1 MKSQVN
7 EKYKWVIVGLSFLM
21 VFIGLGFCSSSKGLY
36 LAPITEALGI
46 KRSIFSISD
55 TARFVTTAVV
65 NMFFGTLVARFGT
78 KKLIMAGF
86 LSLILSCLSYCF
98 AKDIVLL
105 CVGGMLLGLGLAWTT
120 TTMVGCVINRWC
132 KKNKGKI
139 MGVILSANG
148 VGSSLATVVITYI
161 LNSGTDPFMYRKAY
175 IVTTIILAVMAA
187 LIILFYREAPKDDAE
202 TKKEKVREVTKGGN
216 GYLYVACGCILVT
229 GLILQGV
236 YGISAAHYADVGISA
251 GRIAAILTIQS
262 LLITFTKFSTGF
274 MYDKFGMR
282 VTMSVCLAAS
292 VFAMLSMLLSGINS
306 MFGYVCSVFCA
317 LALPLDTVMLPL
329 YAEELAPKEKYNK
342 FLGIFVSFKEAGYAL
357 GAIVLNLFYDVLG
370 TYNHAFIIFA
380 VIMVVVLVVMQY
392 VLSVARAHKNA

>member
-1 MKSQVN
+1 
-7 EKYKWVIVGLSFLM
+7 
-21 VFIGLGFCSSSKGLY
+21 
-36 LAPITEALGI
+36 
-46 KRSIFSISD
+46 
-55 TARFVTTAVV
+55 
-65 NMFFGTLVARFGT
+65 MFFGTLVARFGK

-86 LSLILSCLSYCF
+86 LSLILSCLSYCV

-148 VGSSLATVVITYI
+148 VGASLATVVITYI

-202 TKKEKVREVTKGGN
+202 TKKEKVREGAKGGN

-236 YGISAAHYADVGISA
+236 YGISAAHYGDVGISA

-282 VTMSVCLAAS
+282 VTMSVCLTAS

-306 MFGYVCSVFCA
+306 MFGYVCSVFSA

-329 YAEELAPKEKYNK
+329 YADELAPKEKYNK

-380 VIMVVVLVVMQY
+380 VIMVVVLIVMQY